1 MSNRTSNP
9 QGGEYPAKETSARDT
24 ATPGK
29 GFRIGE
35 YVIEKSL
42 GHGSMATVYLARDAT
57 GHDVA
62 LKIFQEGP
70 GVSVTML
77 ERFRREAE
85 ASKKLRRHPN
95 IMKVYATGQEGPYH
109 FIVMEPVRNSRTFD
123 DCIESNPMTTN
134 QIVDIIIKIAGALEY
149 AHSRNIVHRD
159 VKPTNIMVDEFGEPL
174 LTDFGVAALI
184 DWPSCTVSGA
194 LTGTPLYMSPE
205 QARAERV
212 GPESDIYSLGV
223 VLYEALTGV
232 LPYSAQHSSPVKSV
246 LEAVKSE
253 HPKRPRA
260 HRKDISPDLEA
271 VMMKALAKDP
281 TDRYPDAQAF
291 ASDLERAITGRHV
304 SARLFSSKERVMF
317 FFRRHDKAIALVVL
331 LLLAIG
337 GITHHYQNML
347 VTARYETLLS
357 MANLRNFSARVTV
370 GGDMDE
376 AGPGKTPG
384 AWPEIRMARRAMNRG
399 AWSAALPHLE
409 SAVQFSRESG
419 DTRTMAMAALDL
431 ARIKSL
437 EGKIDE
443 ALDYYRQVLTNP
455 DASPPIANYALI
467 ESLKLSLLT
476 DRRNEAIQLISEH
489 NVPSDTIFR
498 NAILCLS
505 GDMSTER
512 YLEMATYLPQ
522 RLQNDA
528 HLAVAVR
535 YRMDNNLKGYEQQ
548 LRRTIQLS
556 TPSTEWPAPLAR
568 KLYEE
573 ISRD

>member
-1 MSNRTSNP
+1 
-9 QGGEYPAKETSARDT
+9 
-24 ATPGK
+24 
-29 GFRIGE
+29 
-35 YVIEKSL
+35 
-42 GHGSMATVYLARDAT
+42 MATVYLAKDAT
-57 GHDVA
+57 GHEVA

-123 DCIESNPMTTN
+123 DCIEANPMSTN
-134 QIVDIIIKIAGALEY
+134 QIVDIVIKIAGALEY

-159 VKPTNIMVDEFGEPL
+159 VKPTNIMIDEFGEPL

-232 LPYSAQHSSPVKSV
+232 LPYSAQHSSPVKNV
-246 LEAVKSE
+246 LEAVKNE

-271 VMMKALAKDP
+271 VIMKALAKD
-281 TDRYPDAQAF
+281 TADRYSDAQAF
-291 ASDLERAITGRHV
+291 ANDLERAITGRHV
-304 SARLFSSKERVMF
+304 SARLFSSKERMMF
-317 FFRRHDKAIALVVL
+317 IFRRHDKHFALGVLVL
-331 LLLAIG
+331 LSLAGIAHYYQSKLLS
-337 GITHHYQNML
+337 
-347 VTARYETLLS
+347 ARYETLLS
-357 MANLRNFSARVTV
+357 MANLRNFSARVT
-370 GGDMDE
+370 
-376 AGPGKTPG
+376 AGRDIADNVTGQSPG

-399 AWSAALPHLE
+399 AWSSALPHLE
-409 SAVQFSRESG
+409 SAVQYCQQSG
-419 DTRTMAMAALDL
+419 DTRTLATLALDL

-437 EGKIDE
+437 EGDIDT
-443 ALDYYRQVLTNP
+443 ALSYYYQVLDNP
-455 DASPPIANYALI
+455 DASPPIAHYALLD
-467 ESLKLSLLT
+467 SLSLCLLN
-476 DRRNEAIQLISEH
+476 DRRNEAISLLS
-489 NVPSDTIFR
+489 NRTLPSDSVFR
-498 NAILCLS
+498 NAVLCLS
-505 GDMSTER
+505 GDMSTDR
-512 YLEMATYLPQ
+512 YLEMSAYLQP

-528 HLAVAVR
+528 HLIVAVR
-535 YRMDNNLKGYEQQ
+535 YRMDNNRKGYEQQ
-548 LRRTIQLS
+548 LRRVIQFS
-556 TPSTEWPAPLAR
+556 TPSMEWPAPLAR

-573 ISRD
+573 LSRE